1 MTNTELPVSAGVIAA
16 GDKETAAAG
25 AEMLRRGGNAVDA
38 AVAAAFASF
47 IAEAGVVHLGGSGIA
62 QLYDARTG
70 LSRVYDFF
78 SVMPGLGGARP
89 DPLDFEAVVID
100 FGAATQR
107 FYLGR
112 GSVAVPGNVAGLC
125 RLAADYGRLPLA
137 DLLEPAIRLARDG
150 VALAPFQADTCAL
163 LAPLYTHTDGI
174 RRVFAPAGHVI
185 RPGERLHIP
194 DLAETL
200 TALARAG
207 AEYARSGPLAR
218 ALLADQAARG
228 GLLTAADL
236 EQYEVLRPTPIRL
249 LYRDHEVLLPPL
261 CSAGGVLT
269 GFTLRLLSA
278 FDVAAH
284 RHGSADHLQLLVEVM
299 AATTRARAQWDEWI
313 ETLPGD
319 EATARLLDERL
330 VARYR
335 AEVRAALADRSPSPT
350 AAEPPGPSN
359 TSHLSVMDAA
369 GLAVGL
375 TTTAGESAGYVVGGT
390 GYIPNN
396 MLGEED
402 LHPQGFHVRP
412 PGRRIPTMMTPAI
425 ILHNGR
431 PRLVVGSGGSAR
443 IRSAILQTLSNL
455 LDYRLPLDA
464 AVNLARV
471 HLDGD
476 VLQCEAGYDPRAV
489 DTLEE
494 MGYRVNRWAAR
505 SIYFGGAHSVARG
518 DDGALWAAGDD
529 RRGGATAGV

>member
-1 MTNTELPVSAGVIAA
+1 MTIGVIAA

-62 QLYDARTG
+62 QLYDARSG
-70 LSRVYDFF
+70 QSRVYDFF
-78 SVMPGLGGARP
+78 SVVPGLGSQPPER
-89 DPLDFEAVVID
+89 LDFEAVTID
-100 FGAATQR
+100 FGAATQQ

-112 GSVAVPGNVAGLC
+112 GAVAVPGNIAGLC

-137 DLLEPAIRLARDG
+137 DLLAPAIRLARDG

-163 LAPLYTHTDGI
+163 LAPLYTHTEGV
-174 RRVFAPAGHVI
+174 RRVFAPAGRVI

-207 AEYARSGPLAR
+207 DDYARRGPLAR
-218 ALLADQAARG
+218 ALLADQAANG

-236 EQYEVLRPTPIRL
+236 EAYVVLRPAPIRL
-249 LYRDHEVLLPPL
+249 AYRDHEVRLPPL

-269 GFTLRLLSA
+269 AFTLRLLSA
-278 FDVAAH
+278 FDVAAWP
-284 RHGSADHLQLLVEVM
+284 HGSVGHLQLLVEVM
-299 AATTRARAQWDEWI
+299 AATTRARAQWDNW
-313 ETLPGD
+313 LDALGD
-319 EATARLLDERL
+319 EAATARLLDERA
-330 VARYR
+330 VAAARD
-335 AEVRAALADRSPSPT
+335 EVRAALADRQPSPV
-350 AAEPPGPSN
+350 APEPPGPAN
-359 TSHLSVMDAA
+359 TSHLSVMDGE

-375 TTTAGESAGYVVGGT
+375 TTTAGESAGYIVPGT
-390 GYIPNN
+390 GYIANN

-402 LHPQGFHVRP
+402 LHPRGFHTRP
-412 PGRRIPTMMTPAI
+412 AGQRIPTMMTPAV
-425 ILHNGR
+425 ILHGGR

-443 IRSAILQTLSNL
+443 IRSAIMQTLSNL
-455 LDYRLPLDA
+455 LDYRLPLDD
-464 AVNLARV
+464 AVNRARV

-489 DTLEE
+489 DALEG
-494 MGYRVNRWAAR
+494 MGYRVNRWPAR
-505 SIYFGGAHSVARG
+505 SIYFGGAHSVARD
-518 DDGALWAAGDD
+518 DDGRLWAAGDN
-529 RRGGATAGV
+529 RRGGATAHVEG

>member
-112 GSVAVPGNVAGLC
+112 GSVAVAGNVAGLC

-150 VALAPFQADTCAL
+150 VVLAPFQADTCAL

-218 ALLADQAARG
+218 ALLADC
-228 GLLTAADL
+228 LLYTSDAAD
-236 EQYEVLRPTPIRL
+236 
-249 LYRDHEVLLPPL
+249 
-261 CSAGGVLT
+261 
-269 GFTLRLLSA
+269 
-278 FDVAAH
+278 
-284 RHGSADHLQLLVEVM
+284 
-299 AATTRARAQWDEWI
+299 
-313 ETLPGD
+313 
-319 EATARLLDERL
+319 ER
-330 VARYR
+330 
-335 AEVRAALADRSPSPT
+335 S
-350 AAEPPGPSN
+350 
-359 TSHLSVMDAA
+359 SVD
-369 GLAVGL
+369 
-375 TTTAGESAGYVVGGT
+375 
-390 GYIPNN
+390 
-396 MLGEED
+396 LG
-402 LHPQGFHVRP
+402 
-412 PGRRIPTMMTPAI
+412 GRRII
-425 ILHNGR
+425 KKKKK
-431 PRLVVGSGGSAR
+431 
-443 IRSAILQTLSNL
+443 
-455 LDYRLPLDA
+455 
-464 AVNLARV
+464 
-471 HLDGD
+471 
-476 VLQCEAGYDPRAV
+476 
-489 DTLEE
+489 
-494 MGYRVNRWAAR
+494 
-505 SIYFGGAHSVARG
+505 
-518 DDGALWAAGDD
+518 
-529 RRGGATAGV
+529 